1 MIVMRALVKQ
11 SPQPLD
17 VALAERATPVPGMG
31 QILVRIVAAAVCG
44 SDRSEITGTDT
55 GLTPR
60 VLGHEASGVV
70 AAIGEGV
77 VTTLAIGDRVTM
89 ETDAVLCGTCRW
101 CRTEQY
107 QRCANRRGIG
117 RGADG
122 ALADY
127 LAMPALALHRLPDNV
142 SLLAAALTEPAA
154 VAVHAVIERSPSLA
168 GEVVIVN
175 GPGAVGQ
182 LCAQVA
188 RAAGATVVM
197 AGLSRHE
204 AKFEQARAVGIRH
217 FVRTDTEDLTAY
229 VAQISGGDGAH
240 SVFECSGAPGV
251 LETIGPALSKGG
263 RIVLVAFYKHNPE
276 INVMEL
282 VQNEFE
288 LVGSRG
294 KKASSFRTALRL
306 MGEGAIDTLPV
317 INTVLP
323 LEQWEQGIEA
333 VGAGDKVV
341 FAIDPVTIGAE
352 GATGVADDRG

>member
-1 MIVMRALVKQ
+1 MRALVKQ
-11 SPQPLD
+11 SPQPHD
-17 VALAERATPVPGMG
+17 VILEERPTPEPAPG

-60 VLGHEASGVV
+60 VLGHEAAGIVAALGSGVQ
-70 AAIGEGV
+70 
-77 VTTLAIGDRVTM
+77 TNLAVGDRVTM

-107 QRCANRRGIG
+107 QRCPDRRGIG

-127 LAMPALALHRLPDNV
+127 LAMPARALHRVPDNV
-142 SLLAAALTEPAA
+142 SLLAAALTEPTA
-154 VAVHAVIERSPSLA
+154 VAVHAVLEQSPSLA

-204 AKFEQARAVGIRH
+204 AKFDQARAAGIRH
-217 FVRTDTEDLTAY
+217 FVRTDVEDLAAS
-229 VAQISGGDGAH
+229 VATISGGDGAH
-240 SVFECSGAPGV
+240 TVFECSGAPGV
-251 LETIGPALSKGG
+251 LSSIGPALSKGG
-263 RIVLVAFYKHNPE
+263 RIVLVAFYKTNPE

-306 MGEGAIDTLPV
+306 MAEGAINTLPV
-317 INTVLP
+317 IGTVLP
-323 LEQWEQGIEA
+323 LEEWEQGIEA
-333 VGAGDKVV
+333 VGAGEKVV
-341 FAIDPVTIGAE
+341 FAIDPEALDAE
-352 GATGVADDRG
+352 ALDAEAG

>member
-1 MIVMRALVKQ
+1 MTYDDRMRALVKQ
-11 SPQPLD
+11 SIRPGD
-17 VALAERATPVPGMG
+17 VTLTERPTPEPGPG

-44 SDRSEITGTDT
+44 SDRSEITGKDT
-55 GLTPR
+55 GMTPR
-60 VLGHEASGVV
+60 VLGHEAAGIV

-77 VTTLAIGDRVTM
+77 ETSLVVGDRVTM

-107 QRCANRRGIG
+107 QRCAQRKGIG

-127 LAMPALALHRLPDNV
+127 LAMPALALHKLPENV
-142 SLLAAALTEPAA
+142 SLLAASLTEPTA
-154 VAVHAVIERSPSLA
+154 VAVHAVIEQSPSLA

-204 AKFEQARAVGIRH
+204 AKFEQARAAGIRH
-217 FVRTDTEDLTAY
+217 FVRTDTEDLAAY
-229 VAQISGGDGAH
+229 VAKISGGDGAH

-251 LETIGPALSKGG
+251 LTSIGSALSKGG
-263 RIVLVAFYKHNPE
+263 RIVLVAFYKENPE

-306 MGEGAIDTLPV
+306 MGEGAINTLAV
-317 INTVLP
+317 IGTVLP
-323 LEQWEQGIEA
+323 LEDWEQGIEA
-333 VGAGDKVV
+333 VGAGEKVV
-341 FAIDPVTIGAE
+341 FAIDAETIAAE
-352 GATGVADDRG
+352 ADR

>member
-1 MIVMRALVKQ
+1 MRALVKQ
-11 SPQPLD
+11 STRPHD
-17 VALAERATPVPGMG
+17 VTLVERPTPEPGPG
-31 QILVRIVAAAVCG
+31 QVLVRIVAAAVCG
-44 SDRSEITGTDT
+44 SDRSEITGKDT

-60 VLGHEASGVV
+60 VLGHEAAGII
-70 AAIGEGV
+70 AAIGEETHTDLQV
-77 VTTLAIGDRVTM
+77 GDRVTM

-107 QRCANRRGIG
+107 QRCAQRKGIG

-127 LAMPALALHRLPDNV
+127 LAMPALALHKLPENV
-142 SLLAAALTEPAA
+142 SLLAASLTEPTA
-154 VAVHAVIERSPSLA
+154 VAVHAVIEQSPSLA

-204 AKFEQARAVGIRH
+204 AKFEQARAAGIRH
-217 FVRTDTEDLTAY
+217 FVRTDTEDLAAY
-229 VAQISGGDGAH
+229 VAKISGGDGAH

-251 LETIGPALSKGG
+251 LTSIGSALSKGG
-263 RIVLVAFYKHNPE
+263 RIVLVAFYKENPE

-306 MGEGAIDTLPV
+306 MGEGAINTLAV
-317 INTVLP
+317 IGTVLP
-323 LEQWEQGIEA
+323 LEDWEQGIEA
-333 VGAGDKVV
+333 VGAGEKVV
-341 FAIDPVTIGAE
+341 FAIDAETIAAE
-352 GATGVADDRG
+352 ADR

>member
-1 MIVMRALVKQ
+1 MRALVKQ
-11 SPQPLD
+11 STRPGD
-17 VALAERATPVPGMG
+17 VSLAQRPTPEPGPG

-44 SDRSEITGTDT
+44 SDRSEITGPDA

-60 VLGHEASGVV
+60 VLGHEAAGIV

-77 VTTLAIGDRVTM
+77 ATDLQVGDRVTM
-89 ETDAVLCGTCRW
+89 ETDAYLCGRCRW

-107 QRCANRRGIG
+107 QRCPHRLGIG

-127 LAMPALALHRLPDNV
+127 LAMPAKALHQIPDNV
-142 SLLAAALTEPAA
+142 SLLAAALTEPTA
-154 VAVHAVIERSPSLA
+154 VAVHAVLERSPSLT
-168 GEVVIVN
+168 GQVVIVN

-204 AKFEQARAVGIRH
+204 AKFDQARAAGIAH
-217 FVRTDTEDLTAY
+217 FVRTDVEDLADY
-229 VAQISGGDGAH
+229 VADVSGGEGAH
-240 SVFECSGAPGV
+240 TVFECSGAAGV
-251 LETIGPALSKGG
+251 LMTLGPALSKGG
-263 RIVLVAFYKHNPE
+263 RIVLVAFYKANPE

-282 VQNEFE
+282 VNHEFE

-294 KKASSFRTALRL
+294 KTASSFRTALRL
-306 MGEGAIDTLPV
+306 MGQGSVSTLPV
-317 INTVLP
+317 ISTVLP
-323 LEQWEQGIEA
+323 LEQWQQGIEA

-341 FAIDPVTIGAE
+341 FAIDPETIAAE
-352 GATGVADDRG
+352 SRDLGTGSAI